1 MGSRALGGGAL
12 GSRALG
18 AVGEECIEGRML
30 EGVEHWGRVL
40 GGGALGGLSI
50 GSSRNW
56 ERWSIGMGRALGW
69 GEHWNNGRGAALGA
83 LCC

>member
-1 MGSRALGGGAL
+1 M
-12 GSRALG
+12 
-18 AVGEECIEGRML
+18 GEECIEGKML

-40 GGGALGGLSI
+40 GGGDWEGRVLGVV
-50 GSSRNW
+50 
-56 ERWSIGMGRALGW
+56 EIGMGRALGW